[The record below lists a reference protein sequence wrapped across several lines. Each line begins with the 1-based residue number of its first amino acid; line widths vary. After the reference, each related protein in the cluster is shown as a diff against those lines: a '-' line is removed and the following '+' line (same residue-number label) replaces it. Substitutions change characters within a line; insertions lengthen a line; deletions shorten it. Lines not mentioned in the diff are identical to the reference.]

1 MNLNQVTLP
10 ATELE
15 DSVDFYCCTGFKQI
29 VGSPDYARVEC
40 PAGDST
46 FSLNRVSHPVLD
58 THVVGTSRLGMSMP
72 RCSD

>member
-15 DSVDFYCCTGFKQI
+15 DSVDFYCRTGFKQV
-29 VGSPDYARVEC
+29 VGSPDYAGFEC

-46 FSLNRVSHPVLD
+46 CSLNRVAHPVLD
-58 THVVGTSRLGMSMP
+58 PHVKGISRRGMSMP

>member
-15 DSVDFYCCTGFKQI
+15 DSVDFYCRTGFEQI

-46 FSLNRVSHPVLD
+46 FSLNRVPHPALDPHVL
-58 THVVGTSRLGMSMP
+58 GTSRRGMSMP